1 MAISKTRAEFE
12 CDIET
17 VWDTVTSLTDY
28 TWRSDVKKIRELRT
42 KGHFIEYRKNGI
54 ATKFSTTKFEPL
66 SLYELDM
73 ENKNLTG
80 HWQGVF
86 SYQNGITVLELSE
99 SVKARNIFM
108 RPFMKLYL
116 KNKQKNYIA
125 YLQKELEALEK
136 EEKGTVQM
144 TYFPEK

>member
-1 MAISKTRAEFE
+1 MAISKTRAEFA

-28 TWRSDVKKIRELRT
+28 TWRSDGKKIRELRT

-86 SYQNGITVLELSE
+86 SYQNGITVLELIE
-99 SVKARNIFM
+99 RVKARAKRESTMIAE
-108 RPFMKLYL
+108 LYTCL
-116 KNKQKNYIA
+116 LY
-125 YLQKELEALEK
+125 
-136 EEKGTVQM
+136 TSRCV
-144 TYFPEK
+144 

>member
-1 MAISKTRAEFE
+1 MAISKTRAEFA

-66 SLYELDM
+66 ICE
-73 ENKNLTG
+73 KN
-80 HWQGVF
+80 WKYWRKRRKV
-86 SYQNGITVLELSE
+86 
-99 SVKARNIFM
+99 
-108 RPFMKLYL
+108 PFK
-116 KNKQKNYIA
+116 
-125 YLQKELEALEK
+125 
-136 EEKGTVQM
+136 
-144 TYFPEK
+144 

>member
-1 MAISKTRAEFE
+1 MAISKTRAEFA

-42 KGHFIEYRKNGI
+42 KGDFIEYRKNGI

-73 ENKNLTG
+73 ENKNLT
-80 HWQGVF
+80 
-86 SYQNGITVLELSE
+86 
-99 SVKARNIFM
+99 
-108 RPFMKLYL
+108 
-116 KNKQKNYIA
+116 
-125 YLQKELEALEK
+125 
-136 EEKGTVQM
+136 
-144 TYFPEK
+144 